1 MAKIENRKVRIEDW
15 QGNRYFP
22 IGSSVDSTSGTV
34 SDSTSASTDKTDNTY
49 TEGTKTSDSSA
60 NNGSSIVLSSSSTRR
75 VLYSTMISN
84 IPFGSTSITY
94 RIKSSKG
101 SGTINLLEVNTY
113 FVDTSGTNPKS
124 TKIHTQTINGDQI
137 GTPNQYVGLGHVVD
151 FKGTATGSYMMKI
164 EFIVLPDTG
173 ATLYFDNMAVAL
185 APMSADSANKAFV
198 DQTTVVLP

>member
-22 IGSSVDSTSGTV
+22 IGSSADSTSGTV

-49 TEGTKTSDSSA
+49 TEGTQTSDSSA
-60 NNGSSIVLSSSSTRR
+60 NNGSSIVLSSSTSRR

-94 RIKSSKG
+94 RIKSSNG
-101 SGTINLLEVNTY
+101 SGIINLLEVNTY

-173 ATLYFDNMAVAL
+173 VTIYFDNMAVAL

>member
-22 IGSSVDSTSGTV
+22 ISSSSDSTSGII

-60 NNGSSIVLSSSSTRR
+60 NNGSSIVLSSSTSRR

-94 RIKSSKG
+94 RIKSSCKG
-101 SGTINLLEVNTY
+101 W
-113 FVDTSGTNPKS
+113 
-124 TKIHTQTINGDQI
+124 
-137 GTPNQYVGLGHVVD
+137 TPH
-151 FKGTATGSYMMKI
+151 FISY
-164 EFIVLPDTG
+164 
-173 ATLYFDNMAVAL
+173 
-185 APMSADSANKAFV
+185 S
-198 DQTTVVLP
+198 